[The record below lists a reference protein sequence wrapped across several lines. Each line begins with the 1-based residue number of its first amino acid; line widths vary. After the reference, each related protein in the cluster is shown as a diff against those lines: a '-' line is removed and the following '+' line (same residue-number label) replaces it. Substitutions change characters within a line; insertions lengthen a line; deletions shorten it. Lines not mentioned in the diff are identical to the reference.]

1 MYVDDGLLVGPSEI
15 LTRLGLEL
23 KALWDLKYQ
32 GFLSSL
38 NLADGSSVVLG
49 RETVPVHRELS
60 FLGMKIRRRADQS
73 ILLHQT
79 PWLVQELNKRGWL
92 AITSKHS

>member
-32 GFLSSL
+32 IF
-38 NLADGSSVVLG
+38 
-49 RETVPVHRELS
+49 
-60 FLGMKIRRRADQS
+60 
-73 ILLHQT
+73 
-79 PWLVQELNKRGWL
+79 
-92 AITSKHS
+92 